1 MTTSVL
7 ERRGGQ
13 FQCSCQQ
20 IPRSMK
26 CMVTLAAKL
35 PARIGI
41 EFQSAGRQPYPKA
54 AGYCA
59 SEAGTGC
66 ALHWGTA
73 LFASDLAVPDI
84 LTG

>member
-1 MTTSVL
+1 MTTSVV

-13 FQCSCQQ
+13 FQCSYQQ
-20 IPRSMK
+20 VLRSMK

-41 EFQSAGRQPYPKA
+41 EFQSAGRQPYPMA
-54 AGYCA
+54 AGHCA

-73 LFASDLAVPDI
+73 LFVPDPAVPDI